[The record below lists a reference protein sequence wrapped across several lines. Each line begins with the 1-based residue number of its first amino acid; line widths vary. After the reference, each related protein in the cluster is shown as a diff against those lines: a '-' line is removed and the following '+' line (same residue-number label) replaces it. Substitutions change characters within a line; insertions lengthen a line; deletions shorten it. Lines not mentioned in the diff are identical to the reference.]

1 MTLRRVALLIETS
14 NAYARGLL
22 EGVTQYL
29 HERGPWSVYLPER
42 GRGEISAGWL
52 RGWSGDGILVRAE
65 NTQIARAIARRKL
78 PTVDLSAAGLLADVP
93 WVHSDVRAEA
103 KAAFEHLWDRGFRR
117 LGFCG
122 VSSYRW
128 SQWQREEFEKLGR
141 KTGCHCS
148 SFDAP
153 LQLRQAAPWAMQQRA
168 LTQWVKSLQ
177 TPVGIF
183 ACYDIRGQQVLEVCR
198 SLGLRVPDDAAVVG
212 VDNDPVRC
220 GLSDPPLSSVVP
232 DTRRVGYMAAE
243 LLDRMMRGKSIQA
256 KGYLVPPLGV
266 VTRRSTDALAIN
278 DPDVS
283 AAARFI
289 RDHACEPIG
298 VKHVLRIV
306 PISRRALE
314 RRFLGVLGRTPHQ
327 EILRCRLEKARH
339 LLSTTDL
346 PIKAIA
352 QRIGIGNPEYLSVV
366 FKRATG
372 ATPAAYRRQPV

>member
-1 MTLRRVALLIETS
+1 
-14 NAYARGLL
+14 
-22 EGVTQYL
+22 
-29 HERGPWSVYLPER
+29 
-42 GRGEISAGWL
+42 
-52 RGWSGDGILVRAE
+52 
-65 NTQIARAIARRKL
+65 
-78 PTVDLSAAGLLADVP
+78 
-93 WVHSDVRAEA
+93 
-103 KAAFEHLWDRGFRR
+103 
-117 LGFCG
+117 
-122 VSSYRW
+122 
-128 SQWQREEFEKLGR
+128 
-141 KTGCHCS
+141 
-148 SFDAP
+148 
-153 LQLRQAAPWAMQQRA
+153 
-168 LTQWVKSLQ
+168 
-177 TPVGIF
+177 
-183 ACYDIRGQQVLEVCR
+183 
-198 SLGLRVPDDAAVVG
+198 
-212 VDNDPVRC
+212 
-220 GLSDPPLSSVVP
+220 
-232 DTRRVGYMAAE
+232 